1 MTLAELRAARVEK
14 LNEMRSLSDRVE
26 QEGRDF
32 TPEEDAT
39 WKRCEDEAEQL
50 AKRIERKEQADRFR
64 EECGPAL
71 VPDTEQ
77 SRSIEVGRTLIETD
91 PRRGYRSHT
100 EFLLDVMNVRMGRRR
115 ESEALCSLRSVGS
128 DEQSGFS
135 DTYGGYLLPTAF
147 VPGVLSVSP
156 ESDPVSGRTTRIPM
170 SAQTVEINYRVD
182 KNHSTS
188 VAGGLVVTRRE
199 EAGSVDSS
207 RMKFEKL
214 TMKASMMMGLAYAT
228 EEILAMSPVSFVA
241 LLASG
246 FNDAFASKILDERLR
261 GTGVGEFLGVLNSPA
276 LVTVAK
282 ENDQTADTL
291 NFTNIIKMRSRCWGY
306 NNAVWL
312 YNPDCLPQLA
322 QLVLPTGSGITPMWI
337 SSAREGE
344 PDMLFGRPA
353 IACDACSTIGDLG
366 DVVLANWAEYLEG
379 TFQPIQSAE
388 SIHVRFV
395 EHERAFKF
403 WLMNC
408 GAPWWSSPLTPKKGV
423 ATRSPFVILEA
434 R

>member
-1 MTLAELRAARVEK
+1 MTLAELRALRAKK
-14 LNEMRSLSDRVE
+14 LDEMRSMSDRAE
-26 QEGRDF
+26 SESRDF
-32 TPEEDAT
+32 TADEDAA
-39 WKRCEDEAEQL
+39 WKKSEDDVAQL
-50 AKRIERKEQADRFR
+50 ERRISRQEQADKFR
-64 EECGPAL
+64 DECKPVF
-71 VPDTEQ
+71 VPETEQ
-77 SRSIEVGRTLIETD
+77 SRKIEVGKTLLDDD
-91 PRRGYRSHT
+91 PKRGYKSHSD
-100 EFLLDVMNVRMGRRR
+100 FLLDVMEVRQGRRR
-115 ESEALCSLRSVGS
+115 EGDSLRSLRAVGS

-147 VPGVLSVSP
+147 IPNVLRITP
-156 ESDPVSGRTTRIPM
+156 EADPVSGLTTRIPM
-170 SAQTVEINYRVD
+170 AAQTVEMDYRVD

-199 EAGSVDSS
+199 EAGSIDSS

-214 TMKASMMMGLAYAT
+214 TMKASMLMGLAYAT
-228 EEILAMSPVSFVA
+228 EELLTMSPVSFTS
-241 LLASG
+241 LLATG

-282 ENDQTADTL
+282 ESQQTADTI
-291 NFTNIIKMRSRCWGY
+291 NFTNVIKMRSRCWGY
-306 NNAVWL
+306 SSAIWL

-322 QLVLPTGSGITPMWI
+322 QLVLPTGSGITPMWV
-337 SSAREGE
+337 SSARDGE

-353 IACDACSTIGDLG
+353 IACDACATVGDLG
-366 DVVLANWAEYLEG
+366 DIVLANWSEYLEG
-379 TFQPIQSAE
+379 TFQPLQSAE

-408 GAPWWSSPLTPKKGV
+408 GAPWWSSPLTPKKG
-423 ATRSPFVILEA
+423 ANTRSPFVTLEA